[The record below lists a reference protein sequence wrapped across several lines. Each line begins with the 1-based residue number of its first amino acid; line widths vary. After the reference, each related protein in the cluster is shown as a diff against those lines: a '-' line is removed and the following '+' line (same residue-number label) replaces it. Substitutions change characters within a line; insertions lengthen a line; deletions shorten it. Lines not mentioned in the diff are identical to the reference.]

1 MIYLYVCTY
10 TRSLKFTEEMVTS
23 AIICYWF
30 SCIAFFIS
38 VGGLLHSNAIT
49 ENYIHQS
56 FYIFSVISA
65 QKCLK
70 LTDSSRA
77 SCSRR
82 AVVKVP

>member
-1 MIYLYVCTY
+1 MCVHTHTLSEIYC
-10 TRSLKFTEEMVTS
+10 RDGDF
-23 AIICYWF
+23 CYYPWF
-30 SCIAFFIS
+30 SCVAFIIS

-65 QKCLK
+65 QKCFK